1 MHKKVVLN
9 MCNKITAGSIIL
21 GLKAAFWAYSGRGY
35 RVRLPAV
42 YFVVR
47 IQVHLLVLPNVNK
60 RVGRIQPSLVCF
72 ADAYRFMYSI
82 QQIAIRFNSL
92 RCKG

>member
-47 IQVHLLVLPNVNK
+47 VQVHLLVLRDVERGLDVSNPLLYASH
-60 RVGRIQPSLVCF
+60 IT
-72 ADAYRFMYSI
+72 
-82 QQIAIRFNSL
+82 
-92 RCKG
+92 

>member
-47 IQVHLLVLPNVNK
+47 VQAHLLVLRDVERGLDVSTPLFYASQIHTASCIVSNK
-60 RVGRIQPSLVCF
+60 
-72 ADAYRFMYSI
+72 
-82 QQIAIRFNSL
+82 
-92 RCKG
+92 

>member
-21 GLKAAFWAYSGRGY
+21 GLQAAFWAYSGRGY

-47 IQVHLLVLPNVNK
+47 VQAHLLVLRDVERGLDVSNPLFYASQIHTASCIVSNK
-60 RVGRIQPSLVCF
+60 
-72 ADAYRFMYSI
+72 
-82 QQIAIRFNSL
+82 
-92 RCKG
+92 